1 MSETNPSPGSGVPYF
16 RGNTG
21 MELADELADLPDVR
35 PFEDDLPKS
44 DILGYTEGVVGLVS
58 KQHPFAQLGIG
69 VGTGWVCGV
78 VGRRVGTSI
87 LFLLASG
94 IIVLQLANHS
104 GVVQV
109 SYE

>member
-1 MSETNPSPGSGVPYF
+1 MSEAGSPGVPF
-16 RGNTG
+16 LRRNTG
-21 MELADELADLPDVR
+21 EELAEELENLPDV
-35 PFEDDLPKS
+35 LPYDAPPG
-44 DILGYTEGVVGLVS
+44 DIVGYTEGVIGLVS

-69 VGTGWVCGV
+69 VGTGWLCGL
-78 VGRRVGTSI
+78 VGRKVGTSV

-109 SYE
+109 CCLS

>member
-1 MSETNPSPGSGVPYF
+1 MSEEPN
-16 RGNTG
+16 RGEMYDLLRTTG
-21 MELADELADLPDVR
+21 QDLEAELADIPDV
-35 PFEDDLPKS
+35 PGFETGAAPG
-44 DILGYTEGVVGLVS
+44 DIMGYTEGLIAIVS

-69 VGTGWVCGV
+69 LGTGWVCGI
-78 VGRRVGTSI
+78 VGRKVGTSI

-109 SYE
+109 